1 MYNFFADKLPSNNS
15 FFYNFDEAVE
25 VIMLNISAQT
35 KQIYTSQKIL
45 LILEL
50 KDEYFDSLSSNH
62 FDEVLDEFP
71 SVINENEMYEFIIL
85 NAAINQ
91 IQIQKVHL
99 NEIFDAELVYF
110 EKNNNLRDAGEWL
123 N

>member
-71 SVINENEMYEFIIL
+71 SVINENELYEFIIL

-91 IQIQKVHL
+91 IQIQQVHL

>member
-25 VIMLNISAQT
+25 VIMLNISTQT

-62 FDEVLDEFP
+62 FNEVLDEFP
-71 SVINENEMYEFIIL
+71 SVINENELYEFIIL

-91 IQIQKVHL
+91 IQIQQVHL